1 MSGDMLQALTKFY
14 KEKRIYSCEFVC
26 QHGDLCKAAA
36 NDVITPEKKRI
47 TTKNLKAPPRH
58 GRFTEAK
65 SAYVGTEYEE
75 NKSGCRILFLSLD
88 PGSSED
94 CEDDP
99 CQRTPEAIRERV
111 IEVLKRDVN
120 SDSPEFP
127 TWTHWYGT
135 HLLAARILEA
145 AGDPASDLC
154 KEVCAML
161 DDPNADAKKRDE
173 KLAQVTPYFAHAN
186 VVKCSIC
193 RLGNA
198 QAPDQ
203 MYRNCESYLEGELPV
218 LKPDIVVTQGR
229 HAARALE
236 EQFVHSAFD
245 PYNHRLRYLTLNEN
259 KPKDVLWIQA
269 FHPRNGVFRTEGGS
283 KWGDFT
289 AAARDFMSRKRHRGG
304 TNAG

>member
-1 MSGDMLQALTKFY
+1 MIVARHPEGLGDALKLHRRLEHHAVG
-14 KEKRIYSCEFVC
+14 KLVH
-26 QHGDLCKAAA
+26 HGALDL
-36 NDVITPEKKRI
+36 
-47 TTKNLKAPPRH
+47 LPR
-58 GRFTEAK
+58 R
-65 SAYVGTEYEE
+65 
-75 NKSGCRILFLSLD
+75 
-88 PGSSED
+88 
-94 CEDDP
+94 
-99 CQRTPEAIRERV
+99 
-111 IEVLKRDVN
+111 
-120 SDSPEFP
+120 
-127 TWTHWYGT
+127 
-135 HLLAARILEA
+135 LAGRILEA

-269 FHPRNGVFRTEGGS
+269 FTRAMASFVLKEVQSGETSLPLLGIS
-283 KWGDFT
+283 
-289 AAARDFMSRKRHRGG
+289 
-304 TNAG
+304 